1 MWSGSVREL
10 ELVLDRAME
19 FTLGRFSAP
28 PECLR
33 VRGTGTDRRGP
44 FAEFVRL
51 RSGSFRAD
59 LIGFFVAFELARLRL
74 TLGCGVCVR
83 GGR

>member
-1 MWSGSVREL
+1 
-10 ELVLDRAME
+10 ME

-28 PECLR
+28 LECLR
-33 VRGTGTDRRGP
+33 VRDMGAARRVP
-44 FAEFVRL
+44 FAEVVRL

-74 TLGCGVCVR
+74 VLGCGVCER
-83 GGR
+83 CGR